1 VKVRR
6 RPHLALARSISK
18 SQNRR
23 RDPRFIY
30 KFDLNIVKKP
40 DGTVQLEGGEAK
52 TFPTI
57 AIYSYTKD
65 QDGNITTTKIRELPE
80 QSPDDLEKPK
90 QPIPQATPQP

>member
-1 VKVRR
+1 MSVT
-6 RPHLALARSISK
+6 ALNGYSAKGMPGPSDI
-18 SQNRR
+18 Q
-23 RDPRFIY
+23 
-30 KFDLNIVKKP
+30 FDLNIVKKP

-65 QDGNITTTKIRELPE
+65 QDGNITTTKIRELRE